1 MATPIPGFAFSITY
15 FEWGGSFA
23 SAPVGADRDSARLS
37 PRRRRMSAPHRI
49 VRVSSHT
56 NNKREAYASLLLL
69 VRVARL
75 ELAAS
80 WSQTASEDFYASKMA
95 VFLWLLTKTE
105 LFDNDNSV
113 NFDHYFS
120 GSGQICGQTEVVF
133 HYCGSFL
140 P

>member
-1 MATPIPGFAFSITY
+1 
-15 FEWGGSFA
+15 
-23 SAPVGADRDSARLS
+23 
-37 PRRRRMSAPHRI
+37 
-49 VRVSSHT
+49 
-56 NNKREAYASLLLL
+56 
-69 VRVARL
+69 VARL

-113 NFDHYFS
+113 NSDHYFS